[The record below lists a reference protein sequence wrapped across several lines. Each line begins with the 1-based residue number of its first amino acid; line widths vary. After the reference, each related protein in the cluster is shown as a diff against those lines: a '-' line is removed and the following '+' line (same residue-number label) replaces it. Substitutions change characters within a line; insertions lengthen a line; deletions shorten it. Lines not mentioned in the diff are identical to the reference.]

1 MAGPRDVP
9 LVPTMAPSGVH
20 QETVI
25 LNDAESWTLDQRT
38 RTSASGKTSVRYSLS
53 IKAEPILNNLRGVD
67 LGAGPAAAILAL
79 IQKQH
84 RAITETVKPSTSI
97 RREVWQRAFDRGE
110 PSAMARYAGGKTG
123 EMRPGGRS
131 AARVGI
137 DSGRLLAGWFLR
149 QNPAEGTYTI
159 NVPANR
165 LDPATFGGGLGALQR
180 WVDRLVTL
188 IPALT
193 GQGVLEDDGFVRA
206 VGKSNPVQ
214 VLSRG
219 AGWSWSDVGKIGRA
233 ALNVARSGGLY

>member
-1 MAGPRDVP
+1 MA
-9 LVPTMAPSGVH
+9 
-20 QETVI
+20 
-25 LNDAESWTLDQRT
+25 
-38 RTSASGKTSVRYSLS
+38 
-53 IKAEPILNNLRGVD
+53 
-67 LGAGPAAAILAL
+67 
-79 IQKQH
+79 
-84 RAITETVKPSTSI
+84 KPSTI
-97 RREVWQRAFDRGE
+97 ARRKRAAMELASGGGENVQR
-110 PSAMARYAGGKTG
+110 RYK
-123 EMRPGGRS
+123 
-131 AARVGI
+131 AARTANDPPGSSVRVGS
-137 DSGRLLAGWFLR
+137 DSNLLYNGWFLR
-149 QNPAEGTYTI
+149 QNPAEGAYTI

-219 AGWSWSDVGKIGRA
+219 AGWTWSDVGKIGRA